1 MIIHLT
7 ELLSNEG
14 KVKDI
19 TAEYESNMFST
30 VYGDYDITD
39 KKPLNIHLTNLGK
52 KTILIET
59 EIAITL
65 NIPCDRC
72 LQDVS
77 RDFCIEVTKEVDLN
91 DAQDTKD
98 DMEEL
103 SYLTDGDLDVDKL
116 VYEELLVNLPA
127 KTVCK
132 SDCKGLCRKCGKNLN
147 YGTCDCDTEEL
158 DPRMAK
164 IRDIFKNFD

>member
-30 VYGDYDITD
+30 TYGDYAITD
-39 KKPLNIHLTNLGK
+39 KKPLDIRLTNLGK

-91 DAQDTKD
+91 DAQDAGD
-98 DMEEL
+98 DFEEL
-103 SYLTDGDLDVDKL
+103 SFLVDGNLDVDKL

-132 SDCKGLCRKCGKNLN
+132 TDCRGLCRKCGKNLN

>member
-14 KVKDI
+14 KVKVVS
-19 TAEYESNMFST
+19 AEYESNVFSSA
-30 VYGDYDITD
+30 YGEYTITD
-39 KKPLNIHLTNLGK
+39 KKPLNIRLTNLGK

-65 NIPCDRC
+65 SIPCDRC
-72 LQDVS
+72 LQDVT

-91 DAQDTKD
+91 DAQDAGD
-98 DMEEL
+98 DFEE
-103 SYLTDGDLDVDKL
+103 YNFIVDGDLDVDKL
-116 VYEELLVNLPA
+116 VYEELLINLPA

-132 SDCKGLCRKCGKNLN
+132 TDCKGLCRKCGKNLN
-147 YGTCDCDTEEL
+147 YETCDCDTEEL

>member
-7 ELLSNEG
+7 ELLPNEG
-14 KVKDI
+14 KVKAV
-19 TAEYESNMFST
+19 TAEYDSSVFST
-30 VYGDYDITD
+30 AYGDYTIAE
-39 KKPLNIHLTNLGK
+39 KKPLNICLTNLGK

-91 DAQDTKD
+91 DVSDAKE

-103 SYLTDGDLDVDKL
+103 SYLVDGDLDVDKL

-132 SDCKGLCRKCGKNLN
+132 PNCKGLCRKCGKNLN

>member
-14 KVKDI
+14 KVKVV
-19 TAEYESNMFST
+19 TAEYESTVFSSA
-30 VYGDYDITD
+30 YGDYTVTD
-39 KKPLNIHLTNLGK
+39 KKPLNIRLTNLGK

-65 NIPCDRC
+65 SIPCDRC

-91 DAQDTKD
+91 DAQDVGD
-98 DMEEL
+98 DFEEL
-103 SYLTDGDLDVDKL
+103 NFLVDGDLDVDKL
-116 VYEELLVNLPA
+116 VYEELLINLPA

-147 YGTCDCDTEEL
+147 YGICDCDTEEL

>member
-14 KVKDI
+14 KVKAI
-19 TAEYESNMFST
+19 TAEYESSVFST
-30 VYGDYDITD
+30 VYCDYAIAE
-39 KKPLNIHLTNLGK
+39 KKPLNICLTNLGK

-91 DAQDTKD
+91 DASDAKE

-103 SYLTDGDLDVDKL
+103 SYLIDGDLDVDKL

-132 SDCKGLCRKCGKNLN
+132 PNCKGLCRKCGKNLN